1 MYKRQLFGYAA
12 GLVVASYVETF
23 CKSADRVAA
32 HFHEWMTAAGGLY
45 LRRESPYVATL
56 FTTHA
61 TVLGRS
67 IAGNGMA
74 LYKDLTTFNADDL
87 ARRFGVTA
95 KHSIEK
101 KAAANSD
108 VFLTVSGITAVECRY
123 LLGHE
128 ADAVTPNGFEDDFV
142 WQGDDYRVKREEART
157 ALSLIHI

>member
-1 MYKRQLFGYAA
+1 MPP

-142 WQGDDYRVKREEART
+142 WQGDDYRVKREGGPARP
-157 ALSLIHI
+157 

>member
-1 MYKRQLFGYAA
+1 
-12 GLVVASYVETF
+12 
-23 CKSADRVAA
+23 
-32 HFHEWMTAAGGLY
+32 MTAAGGLY

-95 KHSIEK
+95 KHRSKEGGGQQRRFPDRQW
-101 KAAANSD
+101 NYGRRMS
-108 VFLTVSGITAVECRY
+108 VFARSRSGCRY
-123 LLGHE
+123 
-128 ADAVTPNGFEDDFV
+128 A
-142 WQGDDYRVKREEART
+142 
-157 ALSLIHI
+157 